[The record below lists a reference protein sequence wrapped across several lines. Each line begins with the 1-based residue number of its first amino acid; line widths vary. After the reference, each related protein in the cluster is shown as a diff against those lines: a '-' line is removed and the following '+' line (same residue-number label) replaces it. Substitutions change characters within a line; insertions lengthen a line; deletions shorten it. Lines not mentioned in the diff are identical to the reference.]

1 MKVIRLSASFI
12 FVATVIIVVSALAHS
27 TETGAVRVT
36 SDTSNRAESAQ
47 SNRTAVPPTK
57 FSAAETQRSLAPP
70 IGTNATPIDA
80 AYAAHSDGSG
90 AGLSGDSGTAPAS
103 RRYAPGPAETLVFGI
118 VLLIGGGFLRRRR
131 RTGEN

>member
-1 MKVIRLSASFI
+1 MKAFRLSASFI
-12 FVATVIIVVSALAHS
+12 FVGTVIIVVSALAH
-27 TETGAVRVT
+27 TAKTNAARVT
-36 SDTSNRAESAQ
+36 SETSTRVDSSQ

-80 AYAAHSDGSG
+80 AYTAHSDGSS